1 MRIASRIVVLL
12 AACCCAWTDL
22 HAQKPDKSDKSASQA
37 RLLIE
42 VTAGDHDK
50 PVENASVYVKFN
62 DPKTNKQVALD
73 LKTSPT
79 GKTHSPEIPPGKVL
93 VQVIAPGWKTF
104 GRWYDVDAGAQDIKI
119 HLDKPP
125 KWY

>member
-1 MRIASRIVVLL
+1 MKIALRAALLLL
-12 AACCCAWTDL
+12 ACCAASTVVYS
-22 HAQKPDKSDKSASQA
+22 QKQEKDDKAA

-42 VTAGDHDK
+42 VTAGGENK

-62 DPKTNKQVALD
+62 DPKTSKQVSLD
-73 LKTSPT
+73 LKTNPN
-79 GKTHSPEIPPGKVL
+79 GRTHSPDIPAGKVL

-104 GRWYDVDAGAQDIKI
+104 GKWYDVEAGAQDIKI